1 VSLWADLRNAIRQ
14 AILLEDRVN
23 RLTVDVGK
31 LQDRLVE
38 HDRRLTRIEA
48 LIAFGFGRRL
58 PPER

>member
-1 VSLWADLRNAIRQ
+1 VSLWTDLRNAIRQ

-38 HDRRLTRIEA
+38 HDRRVTRIEA
-48 LIAFGFGRRL
+48 LIAFALDRRL